1 MKIEIYKNSISSEI
15 IKTCSTIKELYNY
28 NDNVKNLFADQISI
42 NGSIML
48 GWDEIEKL
56 NK

>member
-1 MKIEIYKNSISSEI
+1 MKIEIFKSPLSNEI
-15 IKTCSTIKELYNY
+15 IATFSTIKELYNY
-28 NDNVKNLFADQISI
+28 NDTVKSLFADQISI
-42 NGSIML
+42 NGKIML

>member
-1 MKIEIYKNSISSEI
+1 MKIEIFKSPISNEI
-15 IKTCSTIKELYNY
+15 IETFSTIKELYNY
-28 NDNVKNLFADQISI
+28 NDNIKDLFADQICI
-42 NGSIML
+42 NGTIML